1 MSTHSYKD
9 LLAQRE
15 ALEQQIAAARKTE
28 VADAVQK
35 IKGLIEAFGLTQ
47 DDVFPAAKQKTK
59 NARLALWLQNIVTQ
73 PQARLGPVEESL
85 RIGSKIKIVLSL
97 RFESGL
103 AATFYFSRLPQR
115 PVLLAHWRFSQ
126 HCPGGS
132 SLLAQL

>member
-47 DDVFPAAKQKTK
+47 DDVFPAAKQKQKHET
-59 NARLALWLQNIVTQ
+59 
-73 PQARLGPVEESL
+73 
-85 RIGSKIKIVLSL
+85 GSVAPKYRDPATGQTWSGRGKPPNWIKDQDRSQ
-97 RFESGL
+97 FEI
-103 AATFYFSRLPQR
+103 
-115 PVLLAHWRFSQ
+115 
-126 HCPGGS
+126 
-132 SLLAQL
+132 

>member
-47 DDVFPAAKQKTK
+47 DDVFPAAKQKQKRET
-59 NARLALWLQNIVTQ
+59 
-73 PQARLGPVEESL
+73 
-85 RIGSKIKIVLSL
+85 GSVAPKYRDPATGQTWSGRGKPPNWIKDQDRS
-97 RFESGL
+97 RFEI
-103 AATFYFSRLPQR
+103 
-115 PVLLAHWRFSQ
+115 
-126 HCPGGS
+126 
-132 SLLAQL
+132 